1 MPQGSV
7 LRPTLFLLVCNDL
20 LEIIEDCDGE
30 IHIYADDTTIY
41 VAASSPD
48 MVALAL
54 NVLFQKLYSWCCL
67 NCLTPQP
74 GKTECTILMHGQF
87 VRPLQAVLL
96 GNRVVTQVN
105 PTKCLGIEI
114 DSDLNRNVYVK
125 ELIKVFIQKLN
136 LVWSLYFLPT
146 TAITD
151 FYFKVILPSV
161 TYGLVV

>member
-1 MPQGSV
+1 M
-7 LRPTLFLLVCNDL
+7 R
-20 LEIIEDCDGE
+20 
-30 IHIYADDTTIY
+30 
-41 VAASSPD
+41 
-48 MVALAL
+48 
-54 NVLFQKLYSWCCL
+54 
-67 NCLTPQP
+67 
-74 GKTECTILMHGQF
+74 GQF

-96 GNRVVTQVN
+96 GNRVFTQVN

-136 LVWSLYFLPT
+136 LIWSLYFLPT
-146 TAITD
+146 TAKTD